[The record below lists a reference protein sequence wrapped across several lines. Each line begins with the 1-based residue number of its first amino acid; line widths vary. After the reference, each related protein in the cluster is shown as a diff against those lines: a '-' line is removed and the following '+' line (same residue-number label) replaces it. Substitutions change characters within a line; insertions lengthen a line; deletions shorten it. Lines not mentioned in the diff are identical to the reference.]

1 MNDQTLPM
9 KGEVFS
15 PLCPSRDVLNHITSR
30 WGVLILV
37 ALLEKTYRFSE
48 LRRKIEGVSEKML
61 AQNLAN
67 LAADGLVHR
76 EAYPVIPPQVEYSLT
91 ELGVEAATRMASLV
105 DWLEENITPIIEAQ
119 KEAELAD

>member
-1 MNDQTLPM
+1 MSGAVQPM

-15 PLCPSRDVLNHITSR
+15 PKCPSREVLNHITSR

-67 LAADGLVHR
+67 LAADGFVHR
-76 EAYPVIPPQVEYSLT
+76 KAYPVIPPQVEYSLT
-91 ELGVEAATRMASLV
+91 DLGVEAATRISSLV
-105 DWLEENITPIIEAQ
+105 DWLEDNITPIIEAQ
-119 KEAELAD
+119 NSIENK